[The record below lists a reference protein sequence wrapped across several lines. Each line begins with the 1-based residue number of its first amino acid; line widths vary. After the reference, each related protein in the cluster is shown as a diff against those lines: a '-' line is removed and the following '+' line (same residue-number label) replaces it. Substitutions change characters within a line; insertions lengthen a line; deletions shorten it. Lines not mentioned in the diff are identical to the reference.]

1 MADGS
6 NELPNRPEVLRYLN
20 LKLEALG
27 LPHPP
32 AEESDVQS
40 MAKDLLAN
48 YRQIKAMRAG
58 VQCPIDARIQAF
70 LTKALGADAPRLPT
84 ATLELNR
91 HGLAREL
98 SLPWDGDTFTNEILT
113 SVRILQGVV
122 HNPKSDRRTTAG
134 VFHVTDYG
142 LPVPG
147 DKLAVP
153 VETYKRLLAR
163 ALAAPEWLTTLPYT
177 ASLETPAHCW
187 VSLMLR
193 PLVSPEV
200 PSEDPHKY
208 RPRKTMEVRFFAP
221 ASLVANL
228 DFVESI
234 FGNAGDPMLPENDAA
249 GDQAGWA
256 GTTGCVIVAPHLPGA
271 TKKELGLPH
280 ISQATEHQKRQSM
293 CWKDD
298 GELYN
303 DGKPFKI
310 TLRSVDGVMVTILGD
325 NYFGYCKKEV
335 KTQISF
341 TTNLTKLG
349 EEEHAG
355 GALVFPSYVL
365 GEHFELDSRVKTE
378 GHTFATAM
386 AVMSNAVTR
395 HDEGYATD
403 NTYPDIVYVPED
415 VKIDLS
421 TQRVSWKVAGRDQA
435 GQDHAG
441 QDRSIKLLPGKTYV
455 LPSGYKVRLEKHPG
469 APSWRLVGTV
479 AEGSFCHKP
488 CTVSGGGK
496 SEISKSIGDS
506 IVYGPVYVGD
516 FDGEMDAVEALLNR
530 DYSDRM
536 LPALRQDYAKK
547 PSRPILSPERSLGS
561 VIKLFTPSPGEY
573 TDAYNVFLRAIPN
586 QIRALVFLVKRF
598 YKEEW
603 KGNWRQHFSVNEI
616 NGEQGHELL
625 YQGRKLVGS
634 YLRIGFSPDGLWRL
648 YKLRQDFVAAD
659 KVQME
664 DDISASTVVP
674 IDALPNLSPHLRD
687 KTHIK
692 LVENCEY
699 RLFQRP
705 DEAIHRGYDKQT
717 EADMAAPGLFCSN
730 FEPLAAKTT
739 RDIVDDAVGFE
750 QFTPP
755 VKDLLR
761 RAADKGDGYVVCSAM
776 PRIIDGKPSKNPRY
790 LQTRPDVSRPREKY
804 LADVGARLFRQASRS
819 RPVVWGVNSVLAG
832 RRNNPPEEGVRPLC
846 VYGPIHYQELP
857 ELFMDFICS
866 LTGKSPSTTGAGSE
880 GAMTKGPFNAVR
892 TTADLNAALIS
903 YILCGHDG
911 FTSAAGYVGPMYRV
925 DHDLS
930 LLLPEL
936 WARLSSTERSAA
948 YLMEHGHLEQL
959 KDFEDGGRVIPASR
973 LGWRITTK
981 FVHTFFGRIFDSP
994 ATVFPEP
1001 FLKPEMQDRAVFVDG
1016 VLNIA
1021 EAQQRVAEQYLQDGS
1036 IEDAAPPIAALLH
1049 IMAKGDHNGMTVQ
1062 SPELRAMF
1070 TRKWL
1075 ESSEFYA
1082 KFSV

>member
-1 MADGS
+1 
-6 NELPNRPEVLRYLN
+6 LN
-20 LKLEALG
+20 LKLESLG
-27 LPHPP
+27 LPHPH
-32 AEESDVQS
+32 ADLNDVQEL
-40 MAKDLLAN
+40 AQDLLAN
-48 YRQIKAMRAG
+48 YRQLKAMTAG
-58 VQCPIDARIQAF
+58 VQCPIDGRIQGF
-70 LTKALGADAPRLPT
+70 LNKVLGAGAPRLPS
-84 ATLELNR
+84 ATLELDR

-113 SVRILQGVV
+113 SVRIRQGVV

-177 ASLETPAHCW
+177 STLETPAHGW

-193 PLVSPEV
+193 PVVSPEV
-200 PSEDPHKY
+200 PSEDPGQY
-208 RPRKTMEVRFFAP
+208 RPRKLMEVRFFAP
-221 ASLVANL
+221 ASVVANL

-234 FGNAGDPMLPENDAA
+234 FGNGGDPMLPVNDAA
-249 GDQAGWA
+249 ADAARWT

-271 TKKELGLPH
+271 TKKEMGLPH
-280 ISQATEHQKRQSM
+280 FSEASERQKRDGM
-293 CWKDD
+293 CWKDEK
-298 GELYN
+298 ELYN
-303 DGKPFKI
+303 DGRPFKV
-310 TLRSVDGVMVTILGD
+310 TLRSADGVMVTILGD

-341 TTNLTKLG
+341 TANLTGLG

-365 GEHFELDSRVKTE
+365 GESFALDSRVKTE

-386 AVMSNAVTR
+386 AVMGDAVTC
-395 HDEGYATD
+395 HAEGYATD
-403 NTYPDIVYVPED
+403 KEHPGIVYVPED
-415 VKIDLS
+415 VKIELAG
-421 TQRVSWKVAGRDQA
+421 QKVSWSVNG
-435 GQDHAG
+435 GE
-441 QDRSIKLLPGKTYV
+441 RSIKLLPEQVYV
-455 LPSGYKVRLEKHPG
+455 LPSGYKVRLQKHPG

-479 AEGSFCHKP
+479 AEGTFCHKP

-516 FDGEMDAVEALLNR
+516 FEKEMDAVEAILGR
-530 DYSDRM
+530 DYSDRL
-536 LPALRQDYAKK
+536 LPAQRQDYSKV
-547 PSRPILSPERSLGS
+547 PSRKILSAERSLGS
-561 VIKLFTPSPGEY
+561 VIKLLTPSPGEY
-573 TDAYNVFLRAIPN
+573 TDEYNAFLKAIPN
-586 QIRALVFLVKRF
+586 QTRALVFLVKRF
-598 YKEEW
+598 YKEAW
-603 KGNWRQHFSVNEI
+603 GGDWRSRFSVNEI

-625 YQGRKLVGS
+625 FEGRKLVGS

-648 YKLRQDFVAAD
+648 YKLRQDFIAAD

-664 DDISASTVVP
+664 DDISASTVV
-674 IDALPNLSPHLRD
+674 AAGVLPNLSPHLKD
-687 KTHIK
+687 KTHVK
-692 LVENCEY
+692 LLDNCEL

-717 EADMAAPGLFCSN
+717 EADMAAMGLFCSN
-730 FEPLAAKTT
+730 FEPLSAAVA
-739 RDIVDDAVGFE
+739 RELVDDAMGFE
-750 QFTPP
+750 QFTLP
-755 VKDLLR
+755 VRRLLR
-761 RAADKGDGYVVCSAM
+761 ATADGGSGYVVCSAM
-776 PRIIDGKPSKNPRY
+776 PRLVDGKPSKNPRY
-790 LQTRPDVSRPREKY
+790 LQTRPDVARPRERY
-804 LADVGARLFRQASRS
+804 LADVGARLFRRASRS
-819 RPVVWGVNSVLAG
+819 RPVVWAVNSVLAG
-832 RRNNPPEEGVRPLC
+832 RRNNPPEEGVRALC

-880 GAMTKGPFNAVR
+880 GAMTKGPFNALR
-892 TTADLNAALIS
+892 TTADLNAALVS

-911 FTSAAGYVGPMYRV
+911 FTSAAGHVGPQFRV

-930 LLLPEL
+930 LLIPEL
-936 WARLSSTERSAA
+936 WSRLSATERSAA
-948 YLMEHGHLEQL
+948 YLIEHGHLEKL
-959 KDFEDGGRVIPASR
+959 GDFVHEGVNVPASR
-973 LGWRITTK
+973 LGWRITSK

-994 ATVFPEP
+994 ATVFPEV
-1001 FLKPEMQDRAVFVDG
+1001 FLKPEKQDLAVFVDG
-1016 VLNIA
+1016 VMNIA
-1021 EAQQRVAEQYLQDGS
+1021 EAQQRVAQMYLDDGS
-1036 IEDAAPPIAALLH
+1036 IEEAAPPIAALLRV
-1049 IMAKGDHNGMTVQ
+1049 MANGSDGGMTVE

-1075 ESSEFYA
+1075 EGSEFYG
-1082 KFSV
+1082 KWKGRV